1 MQTLPTTKLKKR
13 LTEGLVGL
21 AVLLGLLAPLSF
33 AEAQTPPGL
42 PAYKTG
48 YDWVFIYPA
57 GVFHYYESK
66 TDCTIAYNSL
76 APAIP
81 PSNCLYI
88 VPNGNGKQIDL
99 NLTVMEKVAVKAG
112 NTLGDI
118 GDLLL
123 DVLLSPLTGLSWLLN
138 WMGNTFMEGMGYL
151 LDVSI
156 AYTLN
161 SSMYTGVS
169 AIQVGWTIVRDFTN
183 MFFIF
188 ILLYI
193 SILTVVGEAG
203 ANAKRWVASLII
215 AALLINFSLFFTS
228 IVIDAGNILALGF
241 WNKMTVQ
248 QGNITGNSAVAHFM
262 EGFRI
267 QTQFDT
273 KDASGNDIELN
284 STKKIV
290 IYLGGAAVAFVAGYV
305 FLAGA
310 IMMIVR
316 SVTLMIL
323 MIISPFAFLG
333 FALPKG
339 GGFASQWWGRLVG
352 SSFMAP
358 AFVFMLYIDM
368 LIIKGAEL
376 IKSSGADKAKMAAA
390 MSGSVADFSIFYNFA
405 LMIILL
411 LAALKVAHEV
421 GGKTAE
427 GAGKWAKT
435 AIGVGGG
442 ATIAGGAMF
451 GRQTFGALG
460 RNKLQDEKWVK
471 EQNRLIAK
479 GGMSGTLA
487 NMKLATMQK
496 ASKGTWDLRNATVM
510 GGGVNTL
517 LAKTGTGVN
526 LGAGGKKSFETG
538 GQVLSSITKGYRGT
552 DDEKKILEKAKEN
565 YKGDA
570 INGEAFLKNKL
581 GNEYDSKRHKDLRKE
596 VNSEIEKAQRVNK
609 LEAETQQNEHLYGD
623 IQKEQSA
630 LTQLTADLAKET
642 PGTQAHDAIMKAI
655 DAKKIQILTIESDLD
670 KYEKSIASNI
680 QGLSSEKIADLA
692 AEKPALYDSKAFR
705 NGLSSSDLVEINK
718 RTQSG
723 AYSGAS
729 FGARKLNAQDMLKEL
744 SEEKLRNPNTTPA
757 EKKTIRDG
765 MRNGTWAHQVDTP
778 KQITNILS
786 TGRNPDGSY
795 ISRTTPLSANEQ
807 AQFDDAYNMSDNTDI
822 ADIHPSLYANPAIL
836 SKAGP
841 KTLVAIDTK
850 LRDDG
855 VSDTDINN
863 IVSGIINLKPN
874 PADQKSVKRVQALQN
889 QLARLGKQADSIFY
903 QKVTAPASASGNST
917 QNNNTTPGQTTT
929 KGGTPVIKTFD
940 ARAGTTV

>member
-1 MQTLPTTKLKKR
+1 M
-13 LTEGLVGL
+13 EGLVGL

-188 ILLYI
+188 VLLYI
-193 SILTVVGEAG
+193 SILTVIGEAG

-421 GGKTAE
+421 GGKTADS
-427 GAGKWAKT
+427 AGKWAKT
-435 AIGVGGG
+435 ALGYGSAGTFMAVGVAGRQIGGRVGK
-442 ATIAGGAMF
+442 ATTESETLNKMAKSDNRFVRFAANTALAGG
-451 GRQTFGALG
+451 
-460 RNKLQDEKWVK
+460 
-471 EQNRLIAK
+471 
-479 GGMSGTLA
+479 
-487 NMKLATMQK
+487 K
-496 ASKGTWDLRNATVM
+496 A
-510 GGGVNTL
+510 
-517 LAKTGTGVN
+517 AKTGTWDVRNAPMGGLGVTAG
-526 LGAGGKKSFETG
+526 LGAAGVHAGKGSGNTFATTG
-538 GQVLSSITKGYRGT
+538 GGLGAFGGYRGT
-552 DDEKKILEKAKEN
+552 ANEKKILDEAKARFPNNVVAQQKYIQDKLGANFNKPKSPYAEDRNKDIRNELERKVSAGNEKELVKSRLEEGKTIGEEAAK
-565 YKGDA
+565 A
-570 INGEAFLKNKL
+570 IRDSFTKLGAKDSVEMLSKDQLKNPEVHKVLNKQQLAFMAANPEKYQEALDGASSTIMASGGEAERQYVLQQVKMQNPAFQSVNLQ
-581 GNEYDSKRHKDLRKE
+581 NELRK
-596 VNSEIEKAQRVNK
+596 R
-609 LEAETQQNEHLYGD
+609 
-623 IQKEQSA
+623 
-630 LTQLTADLAKET
+630 
-642 PGTQAHDAIMKAI
+642 I
-655 DAKKIQILTIESDLD
+655 DA
-670 KYEKSIASNI
+670 YEGAVKSF
-680 QGLSSEKIADLA
+680 D
-692 AEKPALYDSKAFR
+692 
-705 NGLSSSDLVEINK
+705 
-718 RTQSG
+718 
-723 AYSGAS
+723 
-729 FGARKLNAQDMLKEL
+729 
-744 SEEKLRNPNTTPA
+744 PNTTDSAVREKHFKLLEQHDSAIQDIAGAMKPKDIARLPNDLKVKPELVRNYTDKHFNEIESYHQNILQDADKPDQQKMFANIRSAA
-757 EKKTIRDG
+757 EN
-765 MRNGTWAHQVDTP
+765 NGTKGTQEYMKKAKGKPNSVFYDSGAQNEL
-778 KQITNILS
+778 KQ
-786 TGRNPDGSY
+786 
-795 ISRTTPLSANEQ
+795 E
-807 AQFDDAYNMSDNTDI
+807 
-822 ADIHPSLYANPAIL
+822 L
-836 SKAGP
+836 SKA
-841 KTLVAIDTK
+841 
-850 LRDDG
+850 
-855 VSDTDINN
+855 
-863 IVSGIINLKPN
+863 
-874 PADQKSVKRVQALQN
+874 KSVV
-889 QLARLGKQADSIFY
+889 ADAE
-903 QKVTAPASASGNST
+903 KNL
-917 QNNNTTPGQTTT
+917 NT
-929 KGGTPVIKTFD
+929 
-940 ARAGTTV
+940 ARASNLPGRIADAEKAVSQAKNSERTLESRMKNNDSSKNDIGANSGDGEDEEA